1 MKDIYK
7 KIESNAERDI
17 PFEFTILGSC
27 GDDGTA
33 QPSKRLRRQQ
43 TKPRQLNLLKPTAHS
58 VPFAERSKLNGRP
71 VAMPLGSHREATGR
85 EEGGDLLA
93 SEADLTDID
102 AAMRAQGFR

>member
-1 MKDIYK
+1 MKF
-7 KIESNAERDI
+7 ESYAECNI

-43 TKPRQLNLLKPTAHS
+43 GKPRQLKLLKPTTHG
-58 VPFAERSKLNGRP
+58 VPFAERSKLNGRH
-71 VAMPLGSHREATGR
+71 VSMPPNSHREATGR

-102 AAMRAQGFR
+102 AVMRAQGFR